1 MTDTPKVCKHGS
13 LRRVCE
19 TCDLAEDVV
28 RLERELAEAR
38 KDAKA
43 MALWKLLD
51 DIDTLDDSAKGNDAE
66 FRRRCYIIQRKRF
79 QIISGDQYDAIDA
92 ARREGK

>member
-1 MTDTPKVCKHGS
+1 MSDTPQVCKHGS

-38 KDAKA
+38 KDAL
-43 MALWKLLD
+43 ALAQQIDPFDTDQSTYQLLR
-51 DIDTLDDSAKGNDAE
+51 K
-66 FRRRCYIIQRKRF
+66 YISELPEQHPMN
-79 QIISGDQYDAIDA
+79 A
-92 ARREGK
+92 ARREHGQG